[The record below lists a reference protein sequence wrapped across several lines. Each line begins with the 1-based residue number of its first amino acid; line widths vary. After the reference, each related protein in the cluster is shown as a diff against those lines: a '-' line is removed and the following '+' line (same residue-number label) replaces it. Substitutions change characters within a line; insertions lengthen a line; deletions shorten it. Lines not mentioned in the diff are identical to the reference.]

1 MRNDNSTIVL
11 FRNDDVNELT
21 DELKAVTDVLYS
33 RGIPLTH
40 TVEPGNVT
48 DEAVDW
54 LKGLKQENPGLIEIV
69 QHGWQHTQHGS
80 GEFGDERSYDEQFS
94 DLSRGKKR
102 LQELF
107 GDDFFNMLTIPF
119 GVFNGDTIKAA
130 VQLDF
135 EVFCVHFNRRLS
147 RRIFYKVGNFL
158 NRGDILGKKVSNHLR
173 NYPGTNM
180 FEIDSAISFIKKYY
194 GHDTNDC
201 LFREHDDIME
211 EFAIYRRMINVV
223 VLLLHHRFHYKPEH
237 IELIER
243 VADSL
248 KNDPTVEFA
257 TYQDVYKKY
266 RG

>member
-1 MRNDNSTIVL
+1 MNYNKSTIVL

-21 DELKAVTDVLYS
+21 SELKAVTDVLYS

-48 DEAVDW
+48 EETVSW
-54 LKGLKQENPGLIEIV
+54 LKELKRDNPSLIEIV
-69 QHGWQHTQHGS
+69 QHGWQHAQHGS
-80 GEFGDERSYDEQFS
+80 GEFGDERSYEEQFN

-107 GDDFFNMLTIPF
+107 GDDLFNMLTIPF
-119 GVFNGDTIKAA
+119 GVFNSDTIKAA
-130 VQLDF
+130 VALDF
-135 EVFCVHFNRRLS
+135 EVFCVHFNRKLS
-147 RRIFYKVGNFL
+147 RRIFYTVGHIL
-158 NRGDILGKKVSNHLR
+158 NRGDIFGKKVSNHLR
-173 NYPGTNM
+173 NYPGTKM
-180 FEIDSAISFIKKYY
+180 FEIDSAVSFIKKYY

-211 EFAIYRRMINVV
+211 EFAEYRRMINVV

-237 IELIER
+237 IALIER

-248 KNDPTVEFA
+248 KSDPTVEFS
-257 TYQDVYKKY
+257 TYEGVYKRFKS
-266 RG
+266 